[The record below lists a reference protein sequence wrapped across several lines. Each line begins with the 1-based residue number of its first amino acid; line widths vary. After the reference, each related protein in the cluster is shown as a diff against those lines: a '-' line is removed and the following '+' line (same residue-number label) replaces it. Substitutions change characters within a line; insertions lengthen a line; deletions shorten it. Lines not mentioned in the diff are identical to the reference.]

1 MLLSLLLLI
10 SIFIFY
16 HNPHYTRH
24 IKQKI
29 LQSPGNFIFPVPGKK
44 ENSKLKQSEIKV
56 KMIMKMKKHNSCSNW
71 EIVFMSDTN
80 RQTLIFMRS

>member
-1 MLLSLLLLI
+1 MAYKTKNI
-10 SIFIFY
+10 TI
-16 HNPHYTRH
+16 TRYY
-24 IKQKI
+24 
-29 LQSPGNFIFPVPGKK
+29 FIFPVHGKK
-44 ENSKLKQSEIKV
+44 KNSKLKQSEIKV